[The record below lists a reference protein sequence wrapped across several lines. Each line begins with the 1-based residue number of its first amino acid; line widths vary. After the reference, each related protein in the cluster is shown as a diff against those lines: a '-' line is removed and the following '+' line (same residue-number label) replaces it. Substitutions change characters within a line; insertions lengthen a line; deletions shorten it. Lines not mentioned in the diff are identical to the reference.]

1 MKELYN
7 LISKYKENK
16 SCVVISGID
25 GDIAGEK
32 LLIVEGQS
40 AYMTQKAGVLLEC
53 LTEVQNAKDMVN
65 DHMQVQSGMV
75 TGICQT
81 TSGQAF
87 VEQLP
92 TNSRIIVCGAG
103 TVGQEVIK
111 LGKQLGY
118 EVIVLE
124 DRQEFADVAKKL
136 GADEVICM
144 DFADG
149 FAELEQRDTDYYV
162 VVTREHK
169 YDRLCLMTILKRRN
183 AYIGMMA
190 SRNRAT
196 ILKNDLKAEGFDA
209 ESVDKIHS
217 PIGLSIKAE
226 TPAEIAVSIFA
237 EIIQNKNSIVVS
249 EGYKSEMLEQIL
261 ASSEGSVILATI
273 VKRTGSA
280 PRDVGTKMLIYE
292 NGSFVGSVGGGW
304 IEANVLEKAR
314 DMFANGQKHN
324 VYETDKNSEDAI
336 LCGGYETIFLEMV

>member
-1 MKELYN
+1 MKELYD
-7 LISKYKENK
+7 LISKNKENK
-16 SCVVISGID
+16 SCVVISGIN

-32 LLIVEGQS
+32 LLLIDGE
-40 AYMTQKAGVLLEC
+40 AAFMTEKAEALAEC
-53 LTEVQNAKDMVN
+53 QA
-65 DHMQVQSGMV
+65 QAQSGIA
-75 TGICQT
+75 TGICDT
-81 TSGQAF
+81 VSGQAF
-87 VEQLP
+87 VEKLP
-92 TNSRIIVCGAG
+92 MGSRIIVCGAG

-118 EVIVLE
+118 EVIALE
-124 DRQEFADVAKKL
+124 DRHEFADVAKKL
-136 GADEVICM
+136 GANEVICM

-169 YDRLCLMTILKRRN
+169 YDRLCLETILKRRN

-261 ASSEGSVILATI
+261 ASSEESVILATI

-280 PRDVGTKMLIYE
+280 PRDVGTKMLIYRDG
-292 NGSFVGSVGGGW
+292 NIAGSVGGGW
-304 IEANVLEKAR
+304 IEANVLELAKE
-314 DMFANGQKHN
+314 MFAKGQKHGI
-324 VYETDKNSEDAI
+324 YETDKNSEDAI
-336 LCGGYETIFLEMV
+336 LCGGYETIYLEML

>member
-1 MKELYN
+1 MKELYS
-7 LISKYKENK
+7 LISKNKENK

-32 LLIVEGQS
+32 LLLIDGEV
-40 AYMTQKAGVLLEC
+40 AFMTRKAEALAEC
-53 LTEVQNAKDMVN
+53 QA
-65 DHMQVQSGMV
+65 QVHSGIA
-75 TGICQT
+75 TGICDT
-81 TSGQAF
+81 ASGQAF
-87 VEQLP
+87 VEKLP
-92 TNSRIIVCGAG
+92 MGSRIIVCGAG

-118 EVIVLE
+118 EVIALE
-124 DRQEFADVAKKL
+124 DRQEFADVAKRL
-136 GADEVICM
+136 GADEVICR

-261 ASSEGSVILATI
+261 AASEGSVILATI

-280 PRDVGTKMLIYE
+280 PRDIGTKMLIYKD
-292 NGSFVGSVGGGW
+292 GSITGSVGGGW
-304 IEANVLEKAR
+304 IEANVLTLAK
-314 DMFANGQKHN
+314 DMFAKGQKHGI
-324 VYETDKNSEDAI
+324 YETDKNSEDAI
-336 LCGGYETIFLEMV
+336 LCGGYETIYLEML